1 MKTLSFSEATL
12 EAMSEEMER
21 DSTVFVMG
29 EDIVRQGGIFGQFR
43 GLPDRFPGRILDTP
57 ISETAIV
64 GSALG
69 AALTGLRP
77 VADMHFADFIS
88 VAYDELVNQ
97 IAKNRYMFGGQA
109 DIPLVVRAPDGIV
122 PGSAAQH
129 SQSVEGW
136 LMNIPGLILVAPSSP
151 ATAKGLLKAAI
162 RCNDPVIYFEHK
174 VLYPQKG
181 EVPEGEYLTPLG
193 KAEIRRAGKDVTVI
207 AYSLMVQKAEEAARN
222 LSREGIEVEII
233 DLLTIKPFDLETLVT
248 SVKKTHR
255 CVVAHEGVLTGGAG
269 AEIAARLQ
277 EAAFYYL
284 DAPILRI
291 GTKDV
296 PIPFSP
302 VLIDS
307 IAPKSQDIEQA
318 IKKVLHREGF

>member
-1 MKTLSFSEATL
+1 
-12 EAMSEEMER
+12 
-21 DSTVFVMG
+21 
-29 EDIVRQGGIFGQFR
+29 
-43 GLPDRFPGRILDTP
+43 
-57 ISETAIV
+57 
-64 GSALG
+64 
-69 AALTGLRP
+69 
-77 VADMHFADFIS
+77 
-88 VAYDELVNQ
+88 
-97 IAKNRYMFGGQA
+97 
-109 DIPLVVRAPDGIV
+109 
-122 PGSAAQH
+122 
-129 SQSVEGW
+129 
-136 LMNIPGLILVAPSSP
+136 MNIPGLILVAPSSP

-233 DLLTIKPFDLETLVT
+233 DLITIKPFDLETLVT